1 MLVVRFGGFALWMF
15 LMIYAPWFQ
24 LTVNRSS
31 TWNLQRIE
39 RNPIKQRIENDDIE
53 LHGMNGKFVFLFR
66 NYLSNET
73 IVIRS
78 GSTKMIHLVF
88 LFGLE
93 LGAKMLEQ
101 IEFYY
106 KGNTFQIHLSIYA
119 INSLARK
126 YHNPK
131 IYREE
136 ILSDTLCEKIEIIFL
151 VVPHFS
157 KLLEQL
163 IRNGFKNIH
172 NYE

>member
-1 MLVVRFGGFALWMF
+1 
-15 LMIYAPWFQ
+15 
-24 LTVNRSS
+24 
-31 TWNLQRIE
+31 
-39 RNPIKQRIENDDIE
+39 
-53 LHGMNGKFVFLFR
+53 MNGKFVFLFR

-163 IRNGFKNIH
+163 IRNCFKNIH